1 MSHVLKLKSYAKIN
15 LYLDIG
21 PKLDDGYH
29 SIDTIMQTV
38 NLYDELYLE
47 PIKTQGIFI
56 HCNDREVPVDKN
68 SIIYRT
74 VEMLLANTKKGIKV
88 FLNKRI
94 PIASGLGGG
103 SSNIATILIGINKL
117 FKLSLDRSHLT
128 DIAANL
134 GIDIPFF
141 IIRGTV
147 LARGRGE
154 QIFPLKPI
162 HPSLPLILVNPG
174 IKILTKWAYH
184 LYDQSFDNG
193 NKPLKKISHYL
204 KKKEVIKPIEIYQT
218 IYNSF
223 DSVMIREYPII
234 EQIKNIL
241 KDLGAIAATISGSGS
256 TVYGVFAERRQRDKC
271 YSIIKDKYSFVY
283 RTRTVQARKIIFK

>member
-29 SIDTIMQTV
+29 RIDTIMQTV
-38 NLYDELYLE
+38 NLYDELFLE

-56 HCNDREVPVDKN
+56 QCNDREVPVDKN

-74 VEMLLANTKKGIKV
+74 AEMLLANTKKGIKV

-184 LYDQSFDNG
+184 LYDQSFDKS
-193 NKPLKKISHYL
+193 NKPIKKISHYL
-204 KKKEVIKPIEIYQT
+204 KKKEAIKPIEIYQT

-223 DSVMIREYPII
+223 DSVMIKEYPVI
-234 EQIKNIL
+234 EQIKNML

-256 TVYGVFAERRQRDKC
+256 TVYGVFAERKQRDKC
-271 YSIIKDKYSFVY
+271 YSIIKDKYPFVY
-283 RTRTVQARKIIFK
+283 RTRTVQARNIIF